1 MTFLI
6 GSCSPNRK
14 TNPLTTKEYQAGK
27 YESAAAQFRM
37 HDIVFGNVPTKNGVP
52 GFWMQVYHK
61 VHTIMNARL
70 HINPVTKVKRNLRL

>member
-14 TNPLTTKEYQAGK
+14 TNPLTTKENQAGK

-52 GFWMQVYHK
+52 AK
-61 VHTIMNARL
+61 NAL
-70 HINPVTKVKRNLRL
+70 LPMTANKSNLAGSSSSEACCSKNNC